1 MLVAQ
6 MRKPVPR
13 TMILRGLRRRCARCG
28 AKVPFVDYFHIDE
41 RCTRCGY
48 RFVREEGSFTGVYLV
63 NYSVTAVVLVILIM
77 GAVLFIAVG
86 DVQVPIVPVLV
97 AGFAIAIAVPVLFY
111 PFAVTTWAAI
121 DLLARPLEPD
131 EEAEAATYAARDE
144 RPT

>member
-13 TMILRGLRRRCARCG
+13 TMIWRGLRRRCARCA
-28 AKVPFVDYFHIDE
+28 AKVPFVDYFHIGE
-41 RCTRCGY
+41 RCPRCGY

-63 NYSVTAVVLVILIM
+63 NYSVTAVILVILIM
-77 GAVLFIAVG
+77 GAVFYIAIG
-86 DVQVPIVPVLV
+86 DVQVSIIPVLV

-121 DLLARPLEPD
+121 DLLPRPLEPA
-131 EEAEAATYAARDE
+131 EEAEAAIHAEPD
-144 RPT
+144 

>member
-1 MLVAQ
+1 MLVAS

-63 NYSVTAVVLVILIM
+63 NYAVTAVILVTLIM
-77 GAVLFIAVG
+77 GAVFFIAIG
-86 DVQVPIVPVLV
+86 DVQVPLLPVLG
-97 AGFAIAIAVPVLFY
+97 AGFVIAIAVPVLFY
-111 PFAVTTWAAI
+111 PFAVTTWAAL
-121 DLLARPLEPD
+121 DLLLRPLEPD
-131 EEAEAATYAARDE
+131 EEAEAAINAAPD
-144 RPT
+144 